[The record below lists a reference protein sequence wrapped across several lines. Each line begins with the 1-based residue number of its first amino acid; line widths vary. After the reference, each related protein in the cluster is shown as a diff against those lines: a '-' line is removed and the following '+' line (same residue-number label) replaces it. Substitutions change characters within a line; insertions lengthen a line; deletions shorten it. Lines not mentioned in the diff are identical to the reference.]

1 MLRDAERPRSPRV
14 AARQYNS
21 LMNEFI
27 WNCRQHT
34 FHLGRKP
41 LILGIVN
48 VTPDSFSDGG
58 RHAGTDAA
66 IRHAM
71 KLAEDG
77 ADILDIG
84 GESTRPG
91 ATPVSESEELARVLP
106 VVEGLGRLTKV
117 PLSIDT
123 MKASVAKACL
133 DAGAAIIN
141 DVSGFQHDPAMVD
154 VARDAGAGAIVMHMQ
169 GTPQTMQLNPH
180 YDDVVRE
187 VKGFFA
193 ERLAS
198 LAATG
203 IPAGRVAFDPGIGF
217 GKTQDHNMRLM
228 ARLKDLDV
236 GRPIC
241 LGVSRKGTL
250 GIVTGRERHERDP
263 ATLAISCFAMAQ
275 GSAQILRV
283 HDVRGTADAVK
294 LWEALGEVC

>member
-1 MLRDAERPRSPRV
+1 MTAFTW
-14 AARQYNS
+14 A
-21 LMNEFI
+21 
-27 WNCRQHT
+27 CRQHT

-58 RHAGTDAA
+58 QHAGTDAA

-77 ADILDIG
+77 ADLLDIG

-91 ATPVSESEELARVLP
+91 ATPVTESEELARVLP
-106 VVEGLGRLTKV
+106 IVKELVRLSRV

-141 DVSGFQHDPAMVD
+141 DVSGFQHDPAMAK
-154 VARDAGAGAIVMHMQ
+154 VAAEAVAGAIIMHMQ
-169 GTPQTMQLNPH
+169 GTPQTMQKNPH
-180 YDDVVRE
+180 YGDVVKE
-187 VKGFFA
+187 VKEFFA

-198 LAATG
+198 LTAAG
-203 IPAGRVAFDPGIGF
+203 IPTERIAFDPGIGF
-217 GKTQDHNMRLM
+217 GKTQDHNMRLL
-228 ARLKDLDV
+228 ARLKELDI

-241 LGVSRKGTL
+241 LGVSRKGML

-263 ATLAISCFAMAQ
+263 ATLAISCFATAQ

-283 HDVRGTADAVK
+283 HDVRGTSDAVK
-294 LWEALGEVC
+294 LWAAIQIDVTG